1 MPEGRKETTTM
12 EKTRKIILSNESTY
26 EAIGELNSGHCRPVA
41 NDEGKKFTSVTDA
54 ARYADVTVQ
63 NMWNHL
69 NGNNRTCK
77 GHVYFYID
85 KRDESFDR
93 VMNRLSE
100 VSAEAERRKAD
111 EEDARKWRE
120 YQAEQEA
127 IRKAE
132 EKRIEDERKAKE
144 EYENKVARAI
154 AKIERRRIIRQR
166 AVQHLN
172 DVIEREMEA
181 EKEYEAL
188 TGMAYEEKEDVA

>member
-1 MPEGRKETTTM
+1 MKRTHE
-12 EKTRKIILSNESTY
+12 IILNNKATY

-54 ARYADVTVQ
+54 AKYAGVTTSC
-63 NMWNHL
+63 MCNHL
-69 NGNNRTCK
+69 KPGGYRTCK

-85 KRDESFDR
+85 KRDESFDL
-93 VMNRLSE
+93 VMNRLGE
-100 VSAEAERRKAD
+100 VNAEVERRKAD

-144 EYENKVARAI
+144 KYEADVAKAK
-154 AKIERRRIIRQR
+154 AKIERRKAIC
-166 AVQHLN
+166 
-172 DVIEREMEA
+172 ERLQSQLLEAEKRLMEA
-181 EKEYEAL
+181 EREYEDL
-188 TGMAYEEKEDVA
+188 VGYEDNQEVA

>member
-1 MPEGRKETTTM
+1 M
-12 EKTRKIILSNESTY
+12 EKTHEIILNEKSTY
-26 EAIGELNSGHCRPVA
+26 EAIGELNSGHCKPVA
-41 NDEGKKFTSVTDA
+41 NDEGKRFTSVTDA
-54 ARYADVTVQ
+54 AKYAGVSPQ

-69 NGNNRTCK
+69 NGNHRTCK

-100 VSAEAERRKAD
+100 VNAEVERRKAD

-132 EKRIEDERKAKE
+132 EKRIADERKAQE
-144 EYENKVARAI
+144 MYEANVQKAI
-154 AKIERRRIIRQR
+154 SKIQRRHKMCVRIEQ
-166 AVQHLN
+166 QLN
-172 DVIEREMEA
+172 DARNRAMEA

-188 TGMAYEEKEDVA
+188 TGEVYIEESIEEKEEVA